1 MVHLEKQLQT
11 AASDQERVALLER
24 ELALARAQ
32 LASETS
38 ARRALEDQLNSVRA
52 IVEPNKQGQSTA
64 HTHEHVRREAPSA
77 FVQLLEIAATY
88 RQTNLKALSLARSQ
102 NNSEAEE
109 APGTPA
115 ELDLS
120 DPARAIETLRS
131 FDHADFLET
140 IAKTGSTIRKW
151 QKHCKGYREQ
161 AKSKIAYR
169 NFVVGDLA
177 LFLPTRNSS
186 LRPWAAFNGTA
197 RTRTGV
203 LLLLMLVVVSF
214 PHYFL
219 QVPEDLSK
227 QLQTREW
234 LVARITS
241 ILQRVVDKNVR
252 TRLC

>member
-1 MVHLEKQLQT
+1 M
-11 AASDQERVALLER
+11 
-24 ELALARAQ
+24 
-32 LASETS
+32 
-38 ARRALEDQLNSVRA
+38 RA
-52 IVEPNKQGQSTA
+52 IVEPNNPGQSAA
-64 HTHEHVRREAPSA
+64 HAHQHAHRETPSA
-77 FVQLLEIAATY
+77 AVQLLEIASAY
-88 RQTNLKALSLARSQ
+88 RQTSLKALSLARSQ

-109 APGTPA
+109 APATPA

-203 LLLLMLVVVSF
+203 LLLLMLVLVVVSF

-241 ILQRVVDKNVR
+241 ILQRVVDPNVR
-252 TRLC
+252 TRLCRID